1 MKLVISPAK
10 SLDFTTKLPTRQHTT
25 SAFLKESKQINTILK
40 AKSIQDLE
48 QMMSISNNLASLN
61 WQRNQDRN
69 LNDLDLNNARQAVFA
84 FNGDVYTGL
93 DAYSIPTIKYENL
106 QNSVRILSG
115 LYGVL
120 KPFDLMQPYRLEMGT
135 KIAIKSKKDLYDFW
149 QHKITTS
156 LNNELSDG
164 ELFVNLASQEYFGA
178 VNPKKIKTPIITPE
192 FKDFSNGK
200 LKIISFYAKK
210 ARGLMARY
218 LIENNV
224 NSVEDIKLF
233 NTDGYQFDA
242 SLSKQN
248 KLVFTR

>member
-10 SLDFTTKLPTRQHTT
+10 SLDFESKLPTEFHTT
-25 SAFLKESKQINTILK
+25 SRFLDDSKQIDKVLK
-40 AKSIQDLE
+40 TKSTKVLE
-48 QMMSISNNLASLN
+48 KMMSISNNLATLN
-61 WQRNQDRN
+61 WQRNQERN
-69 LNDLDLNNARQAVFA
+69 LENIDFSNARQAIFA
-84 FNGDVYTGL
+84 FNGDVYSGF
-93 DAYSIPTIKYENL
+93 DAYSIEESKYESL

-115 LYGVL
+115 LFGIL

-135 KIAIKSKKDLYDFW
+135 KLQIKTKKDLYDFW
-149 QHKITTS
+149 QNKITAS
-156 LNNELSDG
+156 LNDELS
-164 ELFVNLASQEYFGA
+164 ENEIFINLASQEYFGA
-178 VNPKKIKTPIITPE
+178 INPKKLKVPVITPE

-218 LIENNV
+218 LIDHDIDT
-224 NSVEDIKLF
+224 VEEIKLF

-242 SLSKQN
+242 TLSEGN

>member
-10 SLDFTTKLPTRQHTT
+10 SLDFESKLPTEFHTT
-25 SAFLKESKQINTILK
+25 SRFLDDSKQIDKVLK
-40 AKSIQDLE
+40 TKSTQVLE
-48 QMMSISNNLASLN
+48 KMMSISNNLATLN
-61 WQRNQDRN
+61 WQRNQERN
-69 LNDLDLNNARQAVFA
+69 LKNIDFSNARQAIFA
-84 FNGDVYTGL
+84 FNGDVYSGL
-93 DAYSIPTIKYENL
+93 DAYSIDESKYESL

-115 LYGVL
+115 LYGIL

-135 KIAIKSKKDLYDFW
+135 KLQIKTKKDLYDFW
-149 QHKITTS
+149 QNKITAA
-156 LNNELSDG
+156 LNEELYEK
-164 ELFVNLASQEYFGA
+164 ELFINLASQEYFGA
-178 VNPKKIKTPIITPE
+178 INQKKLKVPIITPE

-218 LIENNV
+218 LIDHDIDT
-224 NSVEDIKLF
+224 VEGIKLF

-242 SLSKQN
+242 TLSEGN